1 MTSAKNKWY
10 MVTLIGKDRPGIVS
24 HVTAALYEGGGNLG
38 ETSMMRLGGNF
49 SIMMMA
55 EFAGSSKDLH
65 DVLSSVTESMDLY
78 LHIDKIDA
86 KLHQHRIPDVRITVY
101 GADRAG
107 IVSKVTAVLAEA
119 GLNILDLE
127 SDVAGD
133 NDKPIYIM
141 HIEGEANES
150 VKALES
156 ALQIVKDEDSIEA
169 ELVEIDTFVG

>member
-1 MTSAKNKWY
+1 MTTKKNKWY

-49 SIMMMA
+49 SIMMMV
-55 EFAGSSKDLH
+55 EFAGSSKELH
-65 DVLSSVTESMDLY
+65 DVLSTVTESMDLH

-86 KLHQHRIPDVRITVY
+86 KLHQHRIPDVRISVY

-107 IVSKVTAVLAEA
+107 IVSKVTTVLAEA

-141 HIEGEANES
+141 HIEGEATES
-150 VKALES
+150 IKALES
-156 ALQIVKDEDSIEA
+156 ALQIVKEEDGVEA
-169 ELVEIDTFVG
+169 ELVEIDTLIG

>member
-49 SIMMMA
+49 TIMMMVA
-55 EFAGSSKDLH
+55 FAGSTKDLH
-65 DVLSSVTESMDLY
+65 DVLSTVTESMDLH

-86 KLHQHRIPDVRITVY
+86 KLHQHRVPDVRISVY

-107 IVSKVTAVLAEA
+107 IVSKVTTVLAEA

-127 SDVAGD
+127 SDVAGSD
-133 NDKPIYIM
+133 EKPIYIM
-141 HIEGEANES
+141 HIEGEAKHGIKE
-150 VKALES
+150 LES
-156 ALQIVKDEDSIEA
+156 ALQIVKEDNGIDA
-169 ELVEIDTFVG
+169 ELVEIDTLIG